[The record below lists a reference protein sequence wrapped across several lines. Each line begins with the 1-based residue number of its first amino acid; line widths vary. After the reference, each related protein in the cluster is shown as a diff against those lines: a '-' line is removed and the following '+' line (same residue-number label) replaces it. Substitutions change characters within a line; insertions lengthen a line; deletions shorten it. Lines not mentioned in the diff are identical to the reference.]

1 MAFKNRQKAEKE
13 YKKAQA
19 AEKAAEREYRRV
31 LAAEKAAARKAE
43 QKAKAEKRR
52 QAQEAARKAKEA
64 DRKAKEAERKAR
76 AAEKE
81 AREAERAANQTTAA
95 KKSAKKTAKPK
106 KAKQAA
112 RPKKVKSVAK
122 VAKPAKPKHVAK
134 AKAPAK
140 PKRLHKSETE
150 AGIIKKHGQADKPY
164 TKQQDKEQEKK
175 RKAFK
180 DREKQLAKVTKLHS
194 KEILEGK
201 VVSIAN
207 NVPDVKDNII
217 ELFDVKKSYLTGDLE
232 YEVLKGINLK
242 IKKGTFVVILGPS
255 GSGKTTLL
263 NIISGLDKANQGD
276 VFVSGYNLSLLK
288 DSHLTKFRRDNVGF
302 IFQQYNLL
310 TNLTARENAEVGEN
324 LAKTKNKA
332 LGIDEIFKVIEMD
345 EHMNKFPSQLSGGQQ
360 QRVSIGRA
368 LAKNPKILFCDE
380 PTGALDEEMG
390 RKVLEILLDV
400 NKAFKTSIIMVTH
413 NPNFQYVADIVIN
426 VKNGNITSV
435 KHNAHPLKPSEI
447 SWG

>member
-1 MAFKNRQKAEKE
+1 MR
-13 YKKAQA
+13 
-19 AEKAAEREYRRV
+19 
-31 LAAEKAAARKAE
+31 
-43 QKAKAEKRR
+43 
-52 QAQEAARKAKEA
+52 
-64 DRKAKEAERKAR
+64 
-76 AAEKE
+76 
-81 AREAERAANQTTAA
+81 
-95 KKSAKKTAKPK
+95 
-106 KAKQAA
+106 
-112 RPKKVKSVAK
+112 
-122 VAKPAKPKHVAK
+122 
-134 AKAPAK
+134 
-140 PKRLHKSETE
+140 KSETE

-180 DREKQLAKVTKLHS
+180 EREKQLAKITKLHS

-201 VVSIAN
+201 VVSISN

-232 YEVLKGINLK
+232 YEVLKGIDLK

-288 DSHLTKFRRDNVGF
+288 DSHLTKFRRDTVGF

-413 NPNFQYVADIVIN
+413 NPNFQYVADIVIS
-426 VKNGNITSV
+426 VKNGSITSV
-435 KHNAHPLKPSEI
+435 KHNASPKKPSEI
-447 SWG
+447 NWG

>member
-1 MAFKNRQKAEKE
+1 MAKIKKDKKN
-13 YKKAQA
+13 
-19 AEKAAEREYRRV
+19 
-31 LAAEKAAARKAE
+31 
-43 QKAKAEKRR
+43 
-52 QAQEAARKAKEA
+52 
-64 DRKAKEAERKAR
+64 
-76 AAEKE
+76 
-81 AREAERAANQTTAA
+81 
-95 KKSAKKTAKPK
+95 SKP
-106 KAKQAA
+106 
-112 RPKKVKSVAK
+112 
-122 VAKPAKPKHVAK
+122 
-134 AKAPAK
+134 
-140 PKRLHKSETE
+140 E
-150 AGIIKKHGQADKPY
+150 IIKKHATTDQGE
-164 TKQQDKEQEKK
+164 TKKDEKSEKK
-175 RKAFK
+175 ARKEFK
-180 DREKQLAKVTKLHS
+180 ERERKLSKITKRHS

-201 VVSIAN
+201 IVSIN
-207 NVPDVKDNII
+207 NNIPNIEENII

-232 YEVLKGINLK
+232 YEVLKGVNLA
-242 IKKGTFVVILGPS
+242 IKKETFVVILGPS

-324 LAKTKNKA
+324 LAKTKNKE
-332 LGIDEIFKVIEMD
+332 LGIEEIFKVIEMD
-345 EHMNKFPSQLSGGQQ
+345 QHMNKFPSQLSGGQQ

-400 NKAFKTSIIMVTH
+400 NKAFKTSVIMVTH
-413 NPNFQYVADIVIN
+413 NPNFQYVADTVIN
-426 VKNGNITSV
+426 VRNGIITSV
-435 KHNAHPLKPSEI
+435 KHNAHPKKPSEI

>member
-1 MAFKNRQKAEKE
+1 MPLKRKQKEKE
-13 YKKAQA
+13 EKKP
-19 AEKAAEREYRRV
+19 
-31 LAAEKAAARKAE
+31 
-43 QKAKAEKRR
+43 
-52 QAQEAARKAKEA
+52 
-64 DRKAKEAERKAR
+64 
-76 AAEKE
+76 
-81 AREAERAANQTTAA
+81 
-95 KKSAKKTAKPK
+95 KKVKKTAKPK
-106 KAKQAA
+106 KAAKK
-112 RPKKVKSVAK
+112 PKKA
-122 VAKPAKPKHVAK
+122 
-134 AKAPAK
+134 
-140 PKRLHKSETE
+140 ETE
-150 AGIIKKHGQADKPY
+150 VAIIKKHGQADTPY
-164 TKQQDKEQEKK
+164 TKQQEKEQEKK

-180 DREKQLAKVTKLHS
+180 ERERQLAKITKLHS

-201 VVSIAN
+201 IVSIAN
-207 NVPDVKDNII
+207 NIPKVQENII

-232 YEVLKGINLK
+232 YEVLKGIDLK

-435 KHNAHPLKPSEI
+435 KHNAHPKKPSEI
-447 SWG
+447 NWG

>member
-1 MAFKNRQKAEKE
+1 MAL
-13 YKKAQA
+13 KKK
-19 AEKAAEREYRRV
+19 EKA
-31 LAAEKAAARKAE
+31 
-43 QKAKAEKRR
+43 
-52 QAQEAARKAKEA
+52 
-64 DRKAKEAERKAR
+64 
-76 AAEKE
+76 
-81 AREAERAANQTTAA
+81 
-95 KKSAKKTAKPK
+95 KKDNNKT
-106 KAKQAA
+106 
-112 RPKKVKSVAK
+112 KKVKKIKPSKKTKELKKAK
-122 VAKPAKPKHVAK
+122 VAKKPQKITRKPKKETK
-134 AKAPAK
+134 A
-140 PKRLHKSETE
+140 RNRRVRKSETE
-150 AGIIKKHGQADKPY
+150 AAIIKKHAQADKPY
-164 TKQQDKEQEKK
+164 TKEQEKAQERQ
-175 RKAFK
+175 RKVYK
-180 DREKQLAKVTKLHS
+180 EREKQLAKVTKLHS

-201 VVSIAN
+201 IVSIAN
-207 NVPDVKDNII
+207 NIPKPQENII

-232 YEVLKGINLK
+232 YEVLKGIDLK

-324 LAKTKNKA
+324 LSKTKNKA

-413 NPNFQYVADIVIN
+413 NPNFQYVADTIIS
-426 VKNGNITSV
+426 VKNGKITTV
-435 KHNAHPLKPSEI
+435 KHNAHPKKPSEI